1 MTVAELIEELQ
12 KLPQDLSVEVLENLG
27 YGEMSME
34 PVREVRIVS
43 FGRGEVVWL
52 EA

>member
-12 KLPQDLSVEVLENLG
+12 KLPQDLSVEVLEHIG
-27 YGEMSME
+27 YGETSME

-43 FGRGEVVWL
+43 LGRGELVWL